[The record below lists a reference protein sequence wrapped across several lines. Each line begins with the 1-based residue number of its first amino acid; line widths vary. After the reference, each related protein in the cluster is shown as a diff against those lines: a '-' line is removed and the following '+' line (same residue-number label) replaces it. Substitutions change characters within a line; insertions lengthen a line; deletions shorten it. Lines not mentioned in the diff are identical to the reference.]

1 MRTKLSRTSRQ
12 RETDVLPFA
21 FHGYVVSGNVGTP
34 FRAASVQDEFAP
46 YLRSQVLLHAPQPGE
61 SFGRH
66 LLLRYSRY
74 DHQKQAKSSDAE
86 E

>member
-1 MRTKLSRTSRQ
+1 
-12 RETDVLPFA
+12 
-21 FHGYVVSGNVGTP
+21 VGTP
-34 FRAASVQDEFAP
+34 FRAASVQDQFAP
-46 YLRSQVLLHAPQPGE
+46 YLRAEVLLHAPQPGE

-74 DHQKQAKSSDAE
+74 DHYQKQANSSDAE